1 MDDFVLARV
10 IHVLSVVLW
19 IGGVAFVTLVLLPG
33 MKTVQ
38 PPSAWPEQ
46 FERLEGRFSWQAR
59 LTTILT
65 GASGFYMLHV
75 LDAWE
80 RFSDPSYWWLYAMSA
95 IRVIFTLILFVV
107 EPLVLHKWFK
117 RRAKTHPE
125 STLVWVQ
132 RLHRVLLLASLIT
145 VAGAVAGVHGG

>member
-1 MDDFVLARV
+1 
-10 IHVLSVVLW
+10 
-19 IGGVAFVTLVLLPG
+19 

-46 FERLEGRFSWQAR
+46 FERLEGRFSWKAR

-80 RFSDPSYWWLYAMSA
+80 RFSDPSG
-95 IRVIFTLILFVV
+95 LIGT
-107 EPLVLHKWFK
+107 K
-117 RRAKTHPE
+117 E
-125 STLVWVQ
+125 SLGIG
-132 RLHRVLLLASLIT
+132 RN
-145 VAGAVAGVHGG
+145 